1 MFTLVSRHPLPVL
14 QATLEQY
21 VAEAS
26 GTRHVHLRTESD
38 ELAFLVG
45 FPTVPEHSD
54 GRAHI
59 LEHLALCGSERFPVA
74 DPFFAMMRRSTAT
87 FMNAMTYADRT
98 VYPFA
103 TTDRADFFNLMDVY
117 LDATFFPK
125 LDYLSFRQE
134 GWRHVVKPVNGA
146 SSGASIGYQG
156 VVLNEMKGAYG
167 NPMRIMDRG
176 LDALLFEGTTY
187 AVDSGGDP
195 LVIPELTHEALL
207 AFHASH
213 YHPSQAFFLTAGRIE
228 AAEIQARIAE
238 QVLQR
243 KPGRQPLRMPGLAP
257 AWTQPRLTD
266 IRIPSAE
273 ARADEFGVQ
282 LAWRMSESRD
292 ALSTA
297 RFQLLA
303 RGLLGDASAPV
314 LKAME
319 SAGFGRPSRMNGVNP
334 GARQLSFHLGME
346 GLTEDQIEPARTC
359 MLRALEAAARDG
371 VPASVF
377 EAAIRDMRVSQREI
391 RGGGM
396 PDALSRLL
404 GAVPALMY
412 GIDVLPAF
420 DNEAVLAVLER
431 EFADPE
437 TFKRLVRELLAHE
450 TFLVARILPD
460 ATFASERGR
469 IEAERLVA
477 QSALLSDADLK
488 RIADEDAA
496 LVAHRSQGSRTDML
510 PRIRPQDLSREPRRV
525 PAISEPRPG
534 VAAVEVASNGVSYAT
549 LAVDLGGFERAD
561 WPWLALYVDM
571 VGELGAG
578 DMGYEQAAAWR
589 QRKVPGFSIYLDA
602 LVGAGKDTAD
612 DAAQETVNGESKGK
626 LITSLCI
633 HASGLQEQHADL
645 VEVIRTWADAP
656 RFDEIERIA
665 FLARSLV
672 EDRLTGLPNQSDR
685 LASLTATAPLS
696 ARQAFDD
703 ATRGVASLPF
713 LHALKAQLQ
722 EADGPARV
730 AATLAGLQAR
740 LLAAPRRIT
749 WVASQPLTEDL
760 LELVPP
766 QAGAAASTPAAGASP
781 TAEPANAALLL
792 SGQVN
797 HCFIAWPAPGM
808 THADAAPLA
817 LAAELLTHRVL
828 HRRLR
833 EEGGAYGGSAGYS
846 SEDGLFTMSSYRDP
860 RLAATYADFHAALD
874 ELLAAEYSQEALEEA
889 ILGVVKRLDKPLSP
903 QGQGMEAVRLARR
916 GVTLAQRAAYR
927 DAVLDC
933 TLEQVH
939 RAADL
944 WLKRGRPSRAA
955 AATTADQDLA
965 GLQPVEVLR
974 APAASVAPGA
984 AALEPARV

>member
-1 MFTLVSRHPLPVL
+1 MFTRVSTHPLPVL

-45 FPTVPEHSD
+45 FPTVPQVSD

-103 TTDRADFFNLMDVY
+103 TTDRTDFFNLMDVY

-134 GWRHVVKPVNGA
+134 GWRHVVKENKDAVGA
-146 SSGASIGYQG
+146 AIGLQG

-176 LDALLFEGTTY
+176 LDAHLFEGTTY

-213 YHPSQAFFLTAGRIE
+213 YHPSQAFFLTAGRID
-228 AAEIQARIAE
+228 AAEIQARIE
-238 QVLQR
+238 QLVLAR
-243 KPGRQPLRMPGLAP
+243 KPGREPLRMPGLAP
-257 AWTQPRLTD
+257 SWHAPRFAD
-266 IRIPSAE
+266 IRIPSAQ

-282 LAWRMSESRD
+282 LAWRLDESRD

-297 RFQLLA
+297 RLQLMA

-319 SAGFGRPSRMNGVNP
+319 SAGFGRPSQMNGVNP
-334 GARQLSFHLGME
+334 NARQLSFHLGME
-346 GLTEDQIEPARTC
+346 GLTEDQIEPARAC
-359 MLRALEAAARDG
+359 ILGALEAAARDG
-371 VPASVF
+371 VPATVF
-377 EAAIRDMRVSQREI
+377 EAALRDMRFSQREI

-404 GAVPALMY
+404 GAVPALMV
-412 GIDVLPAF
+412 GADVLPAF
-420 DNEAVLAVLER
+420 DNEGVLAVLER
-431 EFADPE
+431 EFADSE
-437 TFKRLVRELLAHE
+437 TFKRQVRALLDHP
-450 TFLVARILPD
+450 THLVARIVPD
-460 ATFASERGR
+460 ASFAADRGER
-469 IEAERLVA
+469 EA
-477 QSALLSDADLK
+477 QSLRAQAGSLSDADLA

-496 LVAHRSQGSRTDML
+496 LVAHRREGSRTDVL
-510 PRIRPQDLSREPRRV
+510 PRIRPQDLSRSPRRV
-525 PAISEPRPG
+525 PESAAPLAG
-534 VAAVEVASNGVSYAT
+534 AAAVEVASNGVSYAT
-549 LAVDLGGFERAD
+549 LVQDLAAFDRTD
-561 WPWLALYVDM
+561 WPWLALYVDLI
-571 VGELGAG
+571 GELGAG
-578 DMGYEQAAAWR
+578 ERGYEQAAAWR
-589 QRKVPGFSIYLDA
+589 QRQVPGFGVYLDA
-602 LVGAGKDTAD
+602 LVGAD
-612 DAAQETVNGESKGK
+612 ES
-626 LITSLCI
+626 LVTSLCI
-633 HASGLQEQHADL
+633 NATGLAEHHAQM
-645 VEVIRTWADAP
+645 VEVIRTWADTP

-672 EDRLTGLPNQSDR
+672 DDR
-685 LASLTATAPLS
+685 LAGLANQGERLASMAAAAPFS
-696 ARQAFDD
+696 PRQAFDHE
-703 ATRGVASLPF
+703 TRGVASLPF
-713 LHALKAQLQ
+713 LHALKARLQ
-722 EADGPARV
+722 QADGPAQI
-730 AATLAGLQAR
+730 AATLAGLHAR
-740 LLAAPRRIT
+740 LRHAPRRVT
-749 WVASQPLTEDL
+749 WVSS
-760 LELVPP
+760 
-766 QAGAAASTPAAGASP
+766 STPAQDIGALLVTDGATTWTAKPGASAAGLRP
-781 TAEPANAALLL
+781 ADAAPANSALVL

-797 HCFIAWPAPGM
+797 HCYMVWHAPGM

-817 LAAELLTHRVL
+817 VAAELLTHRIL

-846 SEDGLFTMSSYRDP
+846 TEDGLFTMSSYRDP

-874 ELLAAEYSQEALEEA
+874 ELLAADYAQEALEEA

-933 TLEQVH
+933 SLEQVR

-955 AATTADQDLA
+955 AVSSADQDLA
-965 GLQPVEVLR
+965 GLAPVDVLR
-974 APAASVAPGA
+974 APD
-984 AALEPARV
+984 